1 MAPVASRVSSPR
13 FVGRTS
19 QLARLHEAYRSAAS
33 DECGSA
39 VLVAGEAG
47 VGKTRLVSEF
57 IDWVKEQGGLALV
70 GGCLEFVDRA
80 LPFGPMIEALRQ
92 LHRSLDDATLAD
104 VLGPS
109 RVELARL
116 LPELGA
122 AVPVAAPDEGDAP
135 TARLF
140 EHVLNALERL
150 GDRAP
155 TVLVIEDLHWA
166 DSSTR
171 HLLVFLA
178 RNLRCS
184 RVLVVG
190 TYRSDDLNR
199 RHPLRAVLAELER
212 SGVVR
217 VDVERFTR
225 TELREQL
232 ASILGG
238 EPSNDMVDEIHDR
251 SDGNAFFAEELLA
264 VSTDGAPAVSQ
275 TLRDVLLA
283 RVDALPDA
291 AQRVLR
297 LASVIGRRVDHRLV
311 VALAEQSEAE
321 LNEGLRDAVAHQ
333 VLLTDPDGLT
343 YEFRHALT
351 REVVYDDL
359 LPGERVQLHARLAR
373 LLTDEPS
380 LFSGSPAALASELA
394 WHWYAARDQPR
405 ALQASIKAAYGAEK
419 MYAYPEALA
428 QAERALELW
437 SQVPDATALAGV
449 DEVELLRYA
458 AHNAEYAGEFDR
470 ALAFLRQ
477 ATSIVDPETD
487 PVRAGMLK
495 EREARNSWMLDRGA
509 DELLPLNHEAVR
521 LVPASPPT
529 KERATVLASL
539 GQQLMLAGRNH
550 DSISWCEQ
558 AIMVAQEVGARVV
571 EGHAR
576 NTLGTAF
583 GHLGEIEAG
592 LAQLHA
598 AREIAKETRSW
609 GDLAR
614 AAVNEA
620 GVLQADGRYEE
631 ALAIVLQG
639 ADDARRH
646 GLDRSQGSFL
656 RLNAAEM
663 LWELGRFDEME
674 EDLREVDALDPM
686 GVDLR
691 RTCEAWAA
699 LHAARGNFTEAQSFI
714 DRAHAMRLIRRS
726 PETVLDLAWN
736 EALVLLW
743 RGETERVHALVVET
757 WNGLTEDTDEEAIY
771 ADCPHW
777 ADSLWVRGIAADAD
791 RAERARARDDA
802 AAAAAAAADA
812 QTLHDGLVKS
822 QTRFGD
828 RERLPN
834 DTVLARKWADVE
846 LTRALGEP
854 SPHLWRELGEIW
866 ERGRRLSHVGYAL
879 WREAEARL
887 HAGEGVAGATPPLR
901 EAYALATRIGYVP
914 LANATAD
921 LARRARID
929 VGEEPAGPQS
939 PVERLGLTQREREVL
954 DLVAAG
960 RTNRQIADELFISSK
975 TASVHVSNILGKL
988 GVANRGEAAA
998 RARELGVG
1006 HALAR

>member
-1 MAPVASRVSSPR
+1 VASRVSSPR

-19 QLARLHEAYRSAAS
+19 QLARLHEAYRAAAAE
-33 DECGSA
+33 ECGST

-47 VGKTRLVSEF
+47 VGKTRLVNEF
-57 IDWVKEQGGLALV
+57 TDWVHEQGGIALV

-92 LHRSLDDATLAD
+92 LHRSLDDATLAE

-109 RVELARL
+109 RADLARL

-122 AVPVAAPDEGDAP
+122 ASAPGSAPDEGDAP
-135 TARLF
+135 AARLF

-178 RNLRCS
+178 RNLRCT

-199 RHPLRAVLAELER
+199 RHPLRPVLAELER

-225 TELREQL
+225 VELREQL
-232 ASILGG
+232 AANLGG
-238 EPSNDMVDEIHDR
+238 EPPNDLVAEIHDR

-264 VSTDGAPAVSQ
+264 VSSDGAPAVSQ

-297 LASVIGRRVDHRLV
+297 LAAVIGRRVDHRLV
-311 VALAEQSEAE
+311 VALAQQPEAE

-351 REVVYDDL
+351 QEVVYDDL
-359 LPGERVQLHARLAR
+359 LPGERVQLHARLAH

-405 ALQASIKAAYGAEK
+405 ALEAAIKAAHVAEK

-437 SQVPDATALAGV
+437 SQVPNASTLAGV

-458 AHNAEYAGEFDR
+458 AHHAEYAGEFDR
-470 ALAFLRQ
+470 ALALLRH
-477 ATSIVDPETD
+477 ANAIVDPEAD

-521 LVPASPPT
+521 LVPASPPST
-529 KERATVLASL
+529 ERATVLAAL

-558 AIMVAQEVGARVV
+558 AIAVAQEVGARVV

-598 AREIAKETRSW
+598 AREIALETRSW

-631 ALAIVLQG
+631 ALRIVLEG

-646 GLDRSQGSFL
+646 GLDRSQGGFL

-691 RTCEAWAA
+691 RTHEAWGA
-699 LHAARGNFTEAQSFI
+699 LHTARGNFAQAQECI
-714 DRAHAMRLIRRS
+714 DRAHEIRLIRRS

-736 EALVLLW
+736 EALLLLW
-743 RGETERVHALVVET
+743 RGEPERVHSLVADTWSGLVE
-757 WNGLTEDTDEEAIY
+757 ETDEEAIY
-771 ADCPHW
+771 SDCPHW
-777 ADSLWVRGIAADAD
+777 ADSLWARGIAADAD
-791 RAERARARDDA
+791 RAERARARGDHDA
-802 AAAAAAAADA
+802 ALAAAADA

-822 QTRFGD
+822 QARFAD
-828 RERLPN
+828 RERIPN
-834 DTVLARKWADVE
+834 DAAMARKWADTE
-846 LTRALGEP
+846 LTRALGDP
-854 SPHLWRELGEIW
+854 APQAWHELGEIW
-866 ERGRRLSHVGYAL
+866 RRGDRLSHLGYAL
-879 WREAEARL
+879 WREAEAL
-887 HAGEGVAGATPPLR
+887 LQDGAGVTVATPVLR
-901 EAYALATRIGYVP
+901 EAYTLASRIGYVP

-929 VGEEPAGPQS
+929 VGEHETPPQS
-939 PVERLGLTQREREVL
+939 PVEQLGLTRREREVL